1 MTVTRRTIAVM
12 VLAMLLI
19 AALVVTALQQSP
31 QNGTDTVAVVA
42 DAKAK
47 VA

>member
-19 AALVVTALQQSP
+19 AALVVTALQSP

-47 VA
+47 TA